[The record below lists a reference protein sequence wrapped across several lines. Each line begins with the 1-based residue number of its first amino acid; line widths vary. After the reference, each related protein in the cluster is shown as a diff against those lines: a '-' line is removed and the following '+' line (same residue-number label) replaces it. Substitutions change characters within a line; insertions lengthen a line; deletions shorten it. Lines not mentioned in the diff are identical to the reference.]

1 MSFVHDGLYVS
12 ASDVPHRMQCFEI
25 QLWRS
30 WAPSSLAY
38 VQDADDADDELGP
51 ASESGDIGDGDDA
64 DDGDDECS
72 LAQTEVVV
80 IGYEVAEDQSHALK
94 LALAR
99 IGAPSMEHFLESLST
114 SSEMQCHLEAQGDE
128 SKFERSG
135 HLELEV

>member
-1 MSFVHDGLYVS
+1 MSFVHDGPYVN
-12 ASDVPHRMQCFEI
+12 ANDVPDAMQCFEI

-38 VQDADDADDELGP
+38 VQDADDELGP
-51 ASESGDIGDGDDA
+51 ASESGDTGDIDDA

-72 LAQTEVVV
+72 PAQAEVVV
-80 IGYEVAEDQSHALK
+80 IGYEVAEDQSHALE

-114 SSEMQCHLEAQGDE
+114 SSEMQCHLQAQGDE

-135 HLELEV
+135 QLELEV